1 MDKDALIDTHGTSQV
16 SALVN
21 IRGATP
27 GKGPAIN
34 PHDLASQIARRLH
47 SKGYFVLLR

>member
-16 SALVN
+16 FALVN

-27 GKGPAIN
+27 SKGPAID
-34 PHDLASQIARRLH
+34 PRDLTSQIARRLH
-47 SKGYFVLLR
+47 SRGYFVLLR